1 MLKKLMK
8 KEEGFTLA
16 ELLIVVAIIA
26 VLVAISIPI
35 FTSQL
40 EKSREATDV
49 ANIRSAYADVM
60 AKYLTDG
67 EATVSMEVEARQKVA
82 GWQTSPQPVIVTQ
95 VDGVESAIS
104 FDARTTGSYTVRV
117 GVDTSGNASVSIS

>member
-1 MLKKLMK
+1 
-8 KEEGFTLA
+8 
-16 ELLIVVAIIA
+16 
-26 VLVAISIPI
+26 
-35 FTSQL
+35 
-40 EKSREATDV
+40 
-49 ANIRSAYADVM
+49 M